1 MAQFTK
7 HVGKHGDRKVA
18 IVFREV
24 PGEPHMAL
32 VVYTEL
38 LNRGIHDPLIDCI
51 NSDIGQSS
59 DDLANALNRTYTT
72 DGQIILQKLH
82 AEGMLKKVNTENI
95 IMTPAPNIK
104 IKLNELNKILD
115 EMAQG
120 EEAIKKLAEM
130 DKQLGMQD
138 PYQVAKRMR
147 ESRDARTPET
157 IPPVKQ
163 PVTESA
169 PASNGALNDTVLA
182 ANLRSQ
188 ADRMTREANGL
199 LNEAKYLEEQA
210 NQLDP
215 VAVPAV
221 KKKTKVVKSV
231 VETVEAP
238 VVQLKP
244 RGRPKKTVTVA

>member
-38 LNRGIHDPLIDCI
+38 LNRSIHDPLIDCI

-82 AEGMLKKVNTENI
+82 AEGMLKKVNTEQI
-95 IMTPAPNIK
+95 VMTPAPNIK

-120 EEAIKKLAEM
+120 EEAVRKLAEM
-130 DKQLGMQD
+130 DKQMGMQD

-147 ESRDARTPET
+147 ESKDAYTPET
-157 IPPVKQ
+157 IPPTKEA
-163 PVTESA
+163 VTPGVQA
-169 PASNGALNDTVLA
+169 ADGALGDGALA
-182 ANLRSQ
+182 ANYRAQ
-188 ADRMTREANGL
+188 AERMTREANGL
-199 LNEAKYLEEQA
+199 LNEAKYLQEQA

-215 VAVPAV
+215 VPAV
-221 KKKTKVVKSV
+221 KKAPKAKVAKTVVAP
-231 VETVEAP
+231 VEAP
-238 VVQLKP
+238 VAAKT
-244 RGRPKKTVTVA
+244 RGRPKKTVTLA